1 MSRCRPV
8 RGLYST
14 ATDVLVPPTLLSG
27 QFAAADHSAF
37 FLVFL
42 FPLPTHNICQIL
54 ERFQASYRIP
64 KRTQKSAAPDFS
76 VHVGVLLFE
85 DGHLNSDVPSMAI
98 VIGG

>member
-42 FPLPTHNICQIL
+42 FPLPTHQHLPN
-54 ERFQASYRIP
+54 SGKIP
-64 KRTQKSAAPDFS
+64 GF
-76 VHVGVLLFE
+76 L
-85 DGHLNSDVPSMAI
+85 SDPQTDPKVSGP
-98 VIGG
+98 